1 MSKEGIN
8 RHLRYLFIC
17 LPFTV
22 ILFLHEA
29 GAGFGWGINPW
40 IQLAVC
46 LPVYITGMHFFGRSA
61 VKSLRKGKPN
71 MNVLIAVGATAA
83 FLYSLCGTL
92 LGLGNDYVFYETAAA
107 IITLVFLGYYMEDV
121 AVRSTQRALDGLV
134 RSDKAMANMVAYDDE
149 QQEMVFPV
157 EGDQL
162 RSGDLILIRGG
173 ERVPADAK
181 VLWGEASADEAILT
195 GESLPVEKRS
205 KDLLVGGSILVA
217 GTVRAQVTAD
227 AGDSVL
233 AGIVRMVRE
242 AQREKAP
249 VQQLADRISA
259 VFVPVVL
266 GLAVVALGV
275 NYIFLHALTPAL
287 MRAIAVLV
295 IACPCAM
302 GLATPAAIAVGLGRA
317 ARQGILFR
325 RASGLEAFRGLR
337 QVVFDKTGTLTTGEF
352 TIVGWQVAHAGD
364 RPEGDRMGAG
374 HTGSGVGSA
383 VVSPEEFRRIAYS
396 LEKYSAHPIA
406 RGIARAWRVKNELRW
421 RKIEE
426 IRGLGMRAE
435 TKEGDTYMAGS
446 YKVAAA
452 LTQEEGHSVYIIRN
466 GQLLGWID
474 VEDTV
479 RSEAVAVLQYLR
491 DKGIRT
497 ALLSGDLQDR
507 CDRVASQ
514 LGIDEVYARQTPD
527 QKVAVV
533 SRLSAAAPTALVG
546 DGIND
551 APALAAATIGIS
563 MSDAAQ
569 LALQTADVVLMG
581 HGLRRL
587 PAALELGRHT
597 FTTIRQNLFWAFFY
611 NIVAIP
617 VAALGWLT
625 PAVAALVMGLSDV
638 VLVLNSL
645 RPQNEPEVRCPK
657 DRH

>member
-1 MSKEGIN
+1 MSKGVIN

-22 ILFLHEA
+22 ILLLQEI
-29 GAGFGWGINPW
+29 GAGFGWLINPW
-40 IQLAVC
+40 TQLAIC
-46 LPVYITGMHFFGRSA
+46 LPVYVTGMHFFGRSA
-61 VKSLRKGKPN
+61 LKSIRKGKPN

-83 FLYSLCGTL
+83 FLYSLCGTWM
-92 LGLGNDYVFYETAAA
+92 GLGADYVFYETAAA

-121 AVRSTQRALDGLV
+121 AVRSTQKALDGLV
-134 RSDKAMANMVAYDDE
+134 RSEKTMANMVAYDDA

-162 RSGDLILIRGG
+162 RSGDLILIRSG

-181 VLWGEASADEAILT
+181 VLWGEASVDEAILT

-205 KDLLVGGSILVA
+205 KDLLVGGSILMA

-233 AGIVRMVRE
+233 AGIVRMVRQ
-242 AQREKAP
+242 AQGEKAP

-266 GLAVVALGV
+266 GLAVVAFGL
-275 NYIFLHALTPAL
+275 NYFFLHALTPAL

-325 RASGLEAFRGLR
+325 RASGLEAFKGLR
-337 QVVFDKTGTLTTGEF
+337 RVIFDKTGTLTTGEF
-352 TIVGWQVAHAGD
+352 RIVAWQVAHDG
-364 RPEGDRMGAG
+364 GGTG
-374 HTGSGVGSA
+374 NGSGV
-383 VVSPEEFRRIAYS
+383 VSREEFCRIAFS

-406 RGIARAWRVKNELRW
+406 RGIARAWRVKNDQRW

-435 TKEGDTYMAGS
+435 TKEGDIYVAGS
-446 YKVAAA
+446 YKVATA
-452 LTQEEGHSVYIIRN
+452 LTQEDGHSVYIVRN

-474 VEDTV
+474 LEDSV
-479 RSEAVAVLQYLR
+479 RAEAAAVLQWLR
-491 DKGIRT
+491 DKGFRT
-497 ALLSGDLQDR
+497 TLLSGDKHDR
-507 CDRVASQ
+507 CARVASQ
-514 LGIDEVYARQTPD
+514 LGIDEVFAEQTPD

-533 SRLSAAAPTALVG
+533 SRLSAEAPTALVG

-563 MSDAAQ
+563 MSEAAQ

-617 VAALGWLT
+617 VAALGLLT
-625 PAVAALVMGLSDV
+625 PAVAALVMGFSDV
-638 VLVLNSL
+638 VLALNSL
-645 RPQNEPEVRCPK
+645 RLFVRK
-657 DRH
+657 VE